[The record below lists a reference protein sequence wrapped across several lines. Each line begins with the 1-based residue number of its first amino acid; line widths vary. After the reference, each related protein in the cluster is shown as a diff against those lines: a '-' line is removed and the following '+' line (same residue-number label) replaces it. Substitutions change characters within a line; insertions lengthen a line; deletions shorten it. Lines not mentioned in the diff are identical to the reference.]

1 MSFVA
6 LMVAESSG
14 GFDEMKDFKSWRDL
28 KLESMVLTW
37 GMKAAIFSSFWNL
50 MDVLL
55 AWVHSNQRAWRA
67 P

>member
-37 GMKAAIFSSFWNL
+37 GMKAAIFFQFL
-50 MDVLL
+50 EFDGCAVGLGT
-55 AWVHSNQRAWRA
+55 
-67 P
+67 